1 MVAKA
6 KVADAC
12 AARHDVVGS
21 DSVNGNDWS
30 DKLCLRGH
38 SLESR
43 VSSDRYHSLSLVASL
58 RNIIMFVAGTMLTR
72 KRSPGGHEKDSRGRI
87 LCPPSRV

>member
-12 AARHDVVGS
+12 AAHHDVVGS

-30 DKLCLRGH
+30 DKLCLHGH

-43 VSSDRYHSLSLVASL
+43 VSSDRYHSLSL
-58 RNIIMFVAGTMLTR
+58 
-72 KRSPGGHEKDSRGRI
+72 
-87 LCPPSRV
+87 